1 MKLYAFD
8 GSPTSRTV
16 LLFCA
21 EEGIDFEKVD
31 IDLLAGAHLTESYRK
46 VNPCAF
52 VPALEAGDYR
62 LSESSAI
69 LKYLA
74 DKFDSKAYPSDLK
87 LRGKVNECM
96 DWLNTSLYRV
106 MGYNFIYPQIYAHH
120 RREPEEVNEGTVEWG
135 RQRTRQYLE
144 LLDSHWLG
152 EKRFLCGDEISLADY
167 FGAPIISQFDLIRA
181 NLGPYRNV
189 ARWMGEMRKLKS
201 WEQVHRMHGQYAAS
215 LANRRFVTL

>member
-1 MKLYAFD
+1 MKLYVFD

-21 EEGIDFEKVD
+21 EEGIEFEKVD
-31 IDLLAGAHLTESYRK
+31 VDLLAGAHLTESYRK

-52 VPALEAGDYR
+52 VPVLEDGDYR

-74 DKFDSKAYPSDLK
+74 DKVDSRAYPHDLK

-120 RREPEEVNEGTVEWG
+120 RREPEEVNKGTVEWG

-152 EKRFLCGDEISLADY
+152 DKRFFCGDEISLADF
-167 FGAPIISQFDLIRA
+167 FGAPIVSQFDLIRA
-181 NLGPYRNV
+181 SLDPYRNIV
-189 ARWMGEMRKLKS
+189 RWMGDMRKLKS
-201 WEQVHRMHGQYAAS
+201 WEPVHRVHGQYAKS
-215 LANRRFVTL
+215 LANRGFTVL